1 VNVASQVPPEPSP
14 NPLDGQ
20 AGQPPEYGTEN
31 SGESSSLLALI
42 VGLLI
47 VYAIPGWPV
56 LGLVAYLLNFVS
68 GVPDYAAWL
77 IGVVVFQTITLMLL
91 LAIIH
96 FWERRPF
103 SSAGMRSLSPAD
115 VSAAIAAWLLVIA
128 LRIAIAHLPLP
139 AFLSPSPVANPS
151 QSSFHFSMT
160 DIPEWSRI
168 VLIVGSA
175 FAAEIGRGYA
185 IERLAELTGSVY
197 VAGGIALLLS
207 LGALSYHQGSNLVLI
222 YLPGQ
227 LAFVL
232 LYVWRRNTFACV
244 ISHMIANGFS
254 LVVWNNL
261 PPNLKRVLPF
271 FGV

>member
-1 VNVASQVPPEPSP
+1 LNVASEVPTDPSP

-20 AGQPPEYGTEN
+20 AGQLGDYGVEN
-31 SGESSSLLALI
+31 TGDGNSLALI

-47 VYAIPGWPV
+47 VCAFPGWPV

-68 GVPDYAAWL
+68 GVPDYAVWL
-77 IGVVVFQTITLMLL
+77 IGVVVFQTITVMLL
-91 LAIIH
+91 LAIIC
-96 FWERRPF
+96 FWERRPL

-115 VSAAIAAWLLVIA
+115 VSAAIAGWLLVIA

-139 AFLSPSPVANPS
+139 SLLSPSPAANPGH
-151 QSSFHFSMT
+151 SSFHFSMT
-160 DIPEWSRI
+160 EVPEWSRI

-175 FAAEIGRGYA
+175 FSAEIGRGYA

-197 VAGGIALLLS
+197 IAGCIALLLS
-207 LGALSYHQGSNLVLI
+207 LGALSYHQGANLLLL

-227 LAFVL
+227 LAFVV

-244 ISHMIANGFS
+244 ISHIIANGFS

-261 PPNLKRVLPF
+261 PPDLKRILPF
-271 FGV
+271 FAV